1 MVNDILLNADGDLD
15 VSEDGD
21 LVVGFSDTQHF
32 ADLLLG
38 EKGNYKQ
45 NPLSGIGGKRY
56 INAPVTSA
64 SVQAL
69 KKEVKV
75 QLESD
80 GAVVDEV
87 ATDANWNVRIKAEYP
102 EQ

>member
-1 MVNDILLNADGDLD
+1 MVNDILLDADGDLD

-21 LVVGFSDTQHF
+21 LV
-32 ADLLLG
+32 
-38 EKGNYKQ
+38 
-45 NPLSGIGGKRY
+45 